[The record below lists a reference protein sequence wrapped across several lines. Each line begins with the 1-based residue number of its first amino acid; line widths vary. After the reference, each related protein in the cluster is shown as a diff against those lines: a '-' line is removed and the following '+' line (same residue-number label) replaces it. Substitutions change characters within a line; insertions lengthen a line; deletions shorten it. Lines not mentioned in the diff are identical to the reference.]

1 MATSGLGVLRGVEL
15 REAAEQVWA
24 KVHTLRHFTNLDPSR
39 DYMVLLLIILIAC
52 YSLLLFTR
60 RFHVS

>member
-1 MATSGLGVLRGVEL
+1 MQRLRVWGYWIEL

-24 KVHTLRHFTNLDPSR
+24 KVHPLRHFTHLDPSR

-52 YSLLLFTR
+52 YTLLLFTR
-60 RFHVS
+60 SFHIS